1 MLRYQK
7 FLIGRFWTT
16 EYGSAENQKDFAWL
30 APYSPYQNV
39 HPGTAYPAIMFFTG
53 DSDTRVDP
61 LHARKMTPL
70 MQTASSSGRPIL
82 LHYSLKGGH
91 SAGVS
96 AGQLIDDYADQLTFL
111 WTETGPR

>member
-1 MLRYQK
+1 
-7 FLIGRFWTT
+7 
-16 EYGSAENQKDFAWL
+16 
-30 APYSPYQNV
+30 
-39 HPGTAYPAIMFFTG
+39 MFFSG

-70 MQTASSSGRPIL
+70 MQSATGSDRPVL

-96 AGQLIDDYADQLTFL
+96 VTQEIQDDADMLSFL
-111 WTETGPR
+111 WNETDTH